1 MEEMED
7 HEIHEEDHATVTENI
22 ESLFET
28 IKDYGQTNIDLVK
41 LKAADRASD
50 IISSLVAN
58 LFVLLAISM
67 FLVILNIGIALL
79 LGELLGKSYYGFF
92 VLAGFY
98 LIVGLIFNS
107 MKVKWFQTPIGD
119 MLVKKMFK

>member
-1 MEEMED
+1 MED

-41 LKAADRASD
+41 LKAADRISD
-50 IISSLVAN
+50 IVSSLVAN
-58 LFVLLAISM
+58 FLVLIALSM
-67 FLVILNIGIALL
+67 FIVILNIGIALL

-107 MKVKWFQTPIGD
+107 KKGKWFQEPIGD
-119 MLVKKMFK
+119 MLVRKMFK